1 MSSSQKP
8 FVLASA
14 SPRRRQLLEGL
25 GLAFQVVHPDEAV
38 EAGLAVDG
46 LAASLVPLALARA
59 KTLSVASELP
69 GQLVV
74 GADTVVVEGDTILGK
89 PVDDREATAMIAR
102 LAGRQHQVITAV
114 AACLDERVEARVE
127 TTQVF
132 FRPLASAE
140 IAHYVRSG
148 EGRDKAGAYGIQG
161 LGSLLVDRIEGCYFN
176 VVGLPLVA
184 LMNLLR
190 EFDLDLLEAACS
202 V

>member
-25 GLAFQVVHPDEAV
+25 GLAFQVICPDEAV

-46 LAASLVPLALARA
+46 LAASLVPVALARA
-59 KTLSVASELP
+59 KALSVAAELP

-114 AACLDERVEARVE
+114 AACLDARVETRVE
-127 TTQVF
+127 TTQVY
-132 FRPLASAE
+132 FRPLKSAE
-140 IAHYVRSG
+140 IAHYVSSG

-202 V
+202 A